1 MTNRDPLRAYRY
13 GTIIAVVCVVLGQ
26 LIHFFG

>member
-1 MTNRDPLRAYRY
+1 MTNDPLRAYRS
-13 GTIIAVVCVVLGQ
+13 GTIIAIVCTVLGQ